1 MSTLIS
7 REDKTIDKSA
17 YVSRDLS
24 WLKFNYRVL
33 DQANNN
39 TRNIFDRL
47 KFLAITCSNLDE
59 FFMIRVGSLYNYLD
73 YNRDRIDYSG
83 LNAPQ
88 FRKKLLLDIHQFI
101 RAQEDIYINQLEPE
115 FVKNGFKIVNINDI
129 KDEDREKAYKYFTKT
144 IFPMLTPML
153 YDNTHTFPVLV
164 NKILTFAVVTKGDGH
179 KEKDIKRLTFV
190 QVPQN
195 LPRFF
200 EINTGDKLMFL
211 PVEEIIRWQMQKMF
225 RNIEIQAITLF
236 RITRN
241 GDFTEDIEDTDT
253 NFLDEMKK
261 KLNTRKTARVVRVEI
276 EQNSPK
282 SLIKTLLEKFEID
295 EFNLFEI
302 KSLIDYTSFM
312 QLMKHEEFRNKMSIP
327 HKQVPPLSYDTQS
340 HENLFEYLKQKD
352 LLMHHPYNSMEP
364 VIHLLELAANDP
376 GVLAIKITIY
386 RLAKDSRITNALLK
400 AANNG
405 KNVSVLFEVKARFD
419 EEHNMSEAAKLQKA
433 GCFVIYGVGKF
444 KTHTKL
450 MLIVRQEQDGAITRF
465 VHISSGNYNEIT
477 SKFYTDL
484 GLLTTNEGY
493 ANDVSEFFNV
503 VTGHSQPENYQ
514 YLITAPHNMR
524 KQLTQLIRNEVENAK
539 KGLPAGIVWKCNSLQ
554 DKDIID
560 ELYKAS
566 NEGVSIKLIV
576 RGICCL
582 RPGRDNLSSNI
593 EVYSIVGDFLEHARI
608 FYFHNNGF
616 PLLYSGSADAMVRSF
631 DRRIESLYLIVDE
644 KLKKEVINI
653 LAYNLRDNVNAY
665 KMNETGNYEKIPAE
679 GKEIF
684 NVHEEFF
691 KVTEKKFCDVCDFI
705 VKKTKTKKTV
715 AEPAAI

>member
-1 MSTLIS
+1 MLTL
-7 REDKTIDKSA
+7 REEKTIDKSI

-33 DQANNN
+33 DQAKNPN
-39 TRNIFDRL
+39 RNIFERL
-47 KFLAITCSNLDE
+47 KFLAICSSNLDE
-59 FFMIRVGSLYNYLD
+59 FFMIRIGSLYNYLD
-73 YNRDRIDYSG
+73 YHRDRIDYSG

-88 FRKKLLLDIHQFI
+88 FRKKLLLDVHQF
-101 RAQEDIYINQLEPE
+101 AQAQNNTYVNELEPE
-115 FVKNGFKIVNINDI
+115 FERNGFKIVNINEI
-129 KDEDREKAYKYFTKT
+129 KDEDREKVYKYFTKT

-153 YDNTHTFPVLV
+153 YDNTHTFPILS
-164 NKILTFAVVTKGDGH
+164 NKVLTFAVLTKGDGH

-195 LPRFF
+195 LPRFYA
-200 EINTGDKLMFL
+200 INSVDKVQFL
-211 PVEEIIRWQMQKMF
+211 PVEEIIRWQMHKMF
-225 RNIEIQAITLF
+225 RNIDIQAISLF

-261 KLNTRKTARVVRVEI
+261 KLNTRKTARVVRLEVEP
-276 EQNSPK
+276 NTSK
-282 SLIKTLLEKFEID
+282 WMWRTLLEKFEID
-295 EFNLFEI
+295 EFNLFEV
-302 KSLIDYTSFM
+302 KSMIDYTSFM
-312 QLMKHEEFRNKMSIP
+312 QLMKHEDFRTKMISP
-327 HKQVPPLSYDTQS
+327 PKQISPISYDTSS
-340 HENLFEYLKQKD
+340 HENLFEYLKHKD

-364 VIHLLELAANDP
+364 VIHLLEIAANDP

-419 EEHNMSEAAKLQKA
+419 EEQNMSEAEKLQKA

-450 MLIVRQEQDGAITRF
+450 MLIVRQENDGSITRY

-503 VTGHSQPENYQ
+503 ITGHSQPENYQ

-524 KQLTQLIRNEVENAK
+524 KQLTQLIKNEIENAK

-566 NEGVSIKLIV
+566 EEGVNIKLIV

-582 RPGRDNLSSNI
+582 RPGREGVSSNI
-593 EVYSIVGDFLEHARI
+593 EVYSLVGDYLEHARI
-608 FYFHNNGF
+608 FYFHNNGS
-616 PLLYSGSADAMVRSF
+616 PLVYSGSADAMVRSF

-644 KLKKEVINI
+644 KLKQEVVNI
-653 LAYNLRDNVNAY
+653 LAYNLKDNVNAY
-665 KMNETGNYEKIPAE
+665 KMKEDGSYERIEPNGNPL
-679 GKEIF
+679 F
-684 NVHEEFF
+684 NVHEEFY
-691 KVTEKKFCDVCDFI
+691 KTTEKNFNDVCDYI
-705 VKKTKTKKTV
+705 NINKPKSKRKVQELV
-715 AEPAAI
+715 